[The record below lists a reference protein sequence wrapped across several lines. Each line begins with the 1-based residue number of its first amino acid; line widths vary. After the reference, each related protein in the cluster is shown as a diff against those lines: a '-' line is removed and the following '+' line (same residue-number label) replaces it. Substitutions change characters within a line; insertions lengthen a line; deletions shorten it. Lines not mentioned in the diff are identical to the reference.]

1 MALSAE
7 ELTEIEQVLSGLAAD
22 APVVAEMKGR
32 FPKLSWTRCDAS
44 DVVEAPYRSSAV
56 YDIHLLNSNDHCS
69 QITSDPAQATGII
82 LAKRKIPR

>member
-1 MALSAE
+1 MALSTE

-56 YDIHLLNSNDHCS
+56 YDIHLLNSTDHCS
-69 QITSDPAQATGII
+69 QITSDPAKATGVI
-82 LAKRKIPR
+82 LAKRKTPR